1 MQVLFLSDSKEGS
14 GSWTDSV
21 PLQSQ
26 RKEKLRVQQGSL
38 LRLWACC
45 VAAKLTRELASPENP
60 RLNYGTGLP
69 DNTA

>member
-1 MQVLFLSDSKEGS
+1 MLFLRHSKEGS

-38 LRLWACC
+38 LRSWACC
-45 VAAKLTRELASPENP
+45 VEAKLT
-60 RLNYGTGLP
+60 
-69 DNTA
+69 